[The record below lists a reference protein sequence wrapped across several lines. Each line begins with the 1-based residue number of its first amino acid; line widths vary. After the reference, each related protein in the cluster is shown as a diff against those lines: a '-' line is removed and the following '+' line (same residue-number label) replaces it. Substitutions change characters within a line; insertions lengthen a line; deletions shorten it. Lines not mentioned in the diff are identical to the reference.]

1 MKSALSRSTCP
12 SRATNPFLFTS
23 FADPALQLL
32 SFHIVAK
39 TPEGAG
45 WCSSPPKV
53 LLEISHRTLPSGR
66 DHRFHALVQASVSL
80 PAPSLQPSLLLPSR
94 TTVSCSPL
102 VYPEP
107 VTDRRR
113 ATFLP
118 SLFYATLYLRT
129 FSMSSG
135 PHILIVDDEEGIRE
149 SLSSILSEEGYR
161 VESAPSAEQALER
174 ATRGDLEVVLLDVW
188 LPGMDGLE
196 ALSRLQALPRPPA
209 VIMISGHG
217 TIETAV
223 RATKLGAFDFVE
235 KPLTLQKIIVLVR
248 NAVQQR
254 RLEDENQLLRSEL
267 GHRYQ
272 VVGESVPM
280 KALRQQIAVTAP
292 TNGRVLIYGESGTG
306 KELVARALHA
316 ASLRSKGPFVEVN
329 CAAIPEEL
337 IESELFGH
345 LKGSFTG
352 ASEDKIGKFQK
363 ADGGTLFLDEVG
375 DMSLRTQSK
384 VLRVLEEQRL
394 EPVGSNQTVRVD
406 VRVIA
411 ATNKDLEKEIAQGR
425 FRQDLFYR
433 LNVIPF
439 FVPPLRDR
447 KEDIPILARHFLNE
461 FSSAYG
467 KRTRELSDTA
477 MEILIR
483 YPWPGNVRELR
494 NLVERLVIVCPQ
506 ARIEPHHL
514 PPELFRGVS
523 ESPLQP
529 YGTLHEAR
537 SAYERE
543 FILRKLQEN
552 RWNMTQTAAAL
563 GLERSHLYRKMKSLG
578 IAAPD

>member
-1 MKSALSRSTCP
+1 M
-12 SRATNPFLFTS
+12 
-23 FADPALQLL
+23 
-32 SFHIVAK
+32 
-39 TPEGAG
+39 TP
-45 WCSSPPKV
+45 K
-53 LLEISHRTLPSGR
+53 
-66 DHRFHALVQASVSL
+66 
-80 PAPSLQPSLLLPSR
+80 
-94 TTVSCSPL
+94 
-102 VYPEP
+102 
-107 VTDRRR
+107 
-113 ATFLP
+113 
-118 SLFYATLYLRT
+118 
-129 FSMSSG
+129 
-135 PHILIVDDEEGIRE
+135 PHLLIVDDEAGIRE
-149 SLSSILSEEGYR
+149 SLTSILQDEGYF
-161 VESAPSAEQALER
+161 VETVGSAEEALER
-174 ATRGDLEVVLLDVW
+174 AAAGDVEVILLDIW

-196 ALSRLQALPRPPA
+196 ALGRLQAFPHPPA
-209 VIMISGHG
+209 VIMVSGHG

-223 RATKLGAFDFVE
+223 RATKLGAFDFIE
-235 KPLTLQKIIVLVR
+235 KPLSLEKIIVLVR

-254 RLEDENQLLRSEL
+254 RLQEENQLLRSEL

-272 VVGESVPM
+272 VLGDSVPM

-316 ASLRSKGPFVEVN
+316 ASLRTKGPFVEVN

-345 LKGSFTG
+345 IKGSFTG
-352 ASEDKIGKFQK
+352 ATDDKAGKFQK
-363 ADGGTLFLDEVG
+363 ADGGTLFLDEIG

-384 VLRVLEEQRL
+384 VLRALEEQRI
-394 EPVGSNQTVRVD
+394 EPVGSNQTINVD

-411 ATNKDLEKEIAQGR
+411 ATNKNLEQEIARGA

-439 FVPPLRDR
+439 LVPPLRER
-447 KEDIPILARHFLNE
+447 LQDIPILARHFLNE
-461 FSSAYG
+461 YSAAYG
-467 KRTRELSDTA
+467 KKPRELSDTA
-477 MEILIR
+477 TDVLLR

-514 PPELFRGVS
+514 PPELFRGVA
-523 ESPLQP
+523 EAPQHP
-529 YGTLHEAR
+529 YSTLHEAR

-543 FILRKLQEN
+543 FILRKLQEH